1 MRRGCRAVAPGRLQI
16 EDAMATRGMGI
27 RTAKA
32 RAGSWAGGIDARGRE
47 RREV

>member
-27 RTAKA
+27 RTVVARLGPR
-32 RAGSWAGGIDARGRE
+32 RAGSTRGRFDF
-47 RREV
+47 